1 MKKILIGLLVV
12 AAATAA
18 YFFLYKKDTDKP
30 AQQATTQELI
40 IGKWKTSSV
49 LPATD
54 SLITSYNYDFQKEGK
69 LFRSVSDSAK
79 ADTLLYEWNKAG
91 ELLIKSNA
99 SDTTAKIFVTTLTGN
114 DSLTLKTDSLSM
126 LLLKQK

>member
-12 AAATAA
+12 AAVTAV
-18 YFFLYKKDTDKP
+18 YFFLYKKDKERP
-30 AQQATTQELI
+30 AQQSTNQELI

-99 SDTTAKIFVTTLTGN
+99 SDTTAKTYVTTFTGN